1 MEEIYGI
8 KTSGKYGTLKQSYH
22 EFYRIYGADTYKD
35 SVNPEIVITED
46 SNSGYQFFEH
56 VCKDNGLKCE
66 TLNGKSNVFH
76 YLNVHKNEKMLV
88 IADGAAFGSEID
100 KVLRLIEKKENIA
113 LYLPESFEWLIL
125 SAGILKNSLVDK
137 ILDDPSEY
145 VECKEYFSWER
156 FFTAVL
162 IKETKDTYLA
172 YVKKKLNQ
180 AYLSENMIALILEQ
194 MKKIK
199 LNWKKPF

>member
-1 MEEIYGI
+1 
-8 KTSGKYGTLKQSYH
+8 
-22 EFYRIYGADTYKD
+22 
-35 SVNPEIVITED
+35 
-46 SNSGYQFFEH
+46 
-56 VCKDNGLKCE
+56 
-66 TLNGKSNVFH
+66 
-76 YLNVHKNEKMLV
+76 MLV

-100 KVLRLIEKKENIA
+100 KVLWLIKKRENIA

-145 VECKEYFSWER
+145 VECKEYFSWES

-162 IKETKDTYLA
+162 IEETKNTYLA

>member
-1 MEEIYGI
+1 M
-8 KTSGKYGTLKQSYH
+8 
-22 EFYRIYGADTYKD
+22 
-35 SVNPEIVITED
+35 
-46 SNSGYQFFEH
+46 
-56 VCKDNGLKCE
+56 
-66 TLNGKSNVFH
+66 
-76 YLNVHKNEKMLV
+76 
-88 IADGAAFGSEID
+88 
-100 KVLRLIEKKENIA
+100 
-113 LYLPESFEWLIL
+113 PESFEWLIL
-125 SAGILKNSLVDK
+125 LAGILKNSLVDK